1 MTGTVN
7 LDVDI
12 QARLQQLRSDGAP
25 IQEALSGISDQW
37 HGWLDSLS
45 GLQELLRSAQQHRAA
60 QESHG
65 ARLLTTPAVRRVPEP
80 AVEEAPQPS
89 GNAPTTTPEDEAFLA
104 SLDEHTASLLRV
116 RRRLSMNT
124 KSFQECLAE
133 VQQERATPKKGVSK
147 KGNASWWS

>member
-25 IQEALSGISDQW
+25 IQETLSEISDQW

-45 GLQELLRSAQQHRAA
+45 NLQELLWSAQQHRAA

-65 ARLLTTPAVRRVPEP
+65 AGLLTTPAVRRLPGP
-80 AVEEAPQPS
+80 AVESAPQPS

-124 KSFQECLAE
+124 KSFQECLDE
-133 VQQERATPKKGVSK
+133 VQQERANPKRAGSK